1 MSIVLSNGE
10 SINIFQMVISFK
22 KNKIG
27 LIICKRFQALAQ
39 DDSAASRHGAVG
51 VFYYYLESNFFSF
64 VRPK

>member
-1 MSIVLSNGE
+1 
-10 SINIFQMVISFK
+10 MVISFK